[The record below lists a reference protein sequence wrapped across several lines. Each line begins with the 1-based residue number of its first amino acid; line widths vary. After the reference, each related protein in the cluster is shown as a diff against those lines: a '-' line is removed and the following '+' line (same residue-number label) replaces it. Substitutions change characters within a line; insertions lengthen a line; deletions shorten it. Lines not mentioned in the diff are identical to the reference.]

1 MNMKQPSAEAK
12 RKILVVD
19 SLPLYA
25 EGLAQL
31 ITPQLDV
38 TLCGQAASPAT
49 ALQIARREHPDLV
62 VVSLELDHRSGL
74 ELLRTL
80 KSEFPATGILVMADT
95 GDPQYVERSLRAGAG
110 GFVLKTASGPE
121 VLLGIRTILQGDI
134 FLQSSLVS
142 PLLRAVLRPSSYN
155 HRFGIER
162 LTDRELRVLELIGDG
177 LPTGEVARRLG
188 VSRKT
193 VDSHRENIK
202 RKLDLKNA
210 AALTRFACEWT
221 QHESSKLTPPTAHRK
236 AAIRDTPL
244 RSHSD
249 KP

>member
-1 MNMKQPSAEAK
+1 MNQPPSEAQ

-19 SLPLYA
+19 SHPLYT

-31 ITPQLDV
+31 INPQADLA
-38 TLCGQAASPAT
+38 LCGQAASPAA
-49 ALQIARREHPDLV
+49 ALAVARQQNPDLV

-74 ELLRTL
+74 ELLRSL
-80 KSEFPATGILVMADT
+80 KSEFPAAGILVMADA

-110 GFVLKTASGPE
+110 GFVLKTASGAE
-121 VLLGIRTILQGDI
+121 VLLGIRTVLQGDI

-142 PLLRAVLRPSSYN
+142 PLLRAVLRPSPYN

-177 LPTGEVARRLG
+177 LPTGEVAIRLG

-193 VDSHRENIK
+193 IDSHRENIK

-221 QHESSKLTPPTAHRK
+221 QRKSSHRS
-236 AAIRDTPL
+236 P
-244 RSHSD
+244 RSPS
-249 KP
+249 PRG